1 MLLRGVM
8 LRGWLCG
15 DEDLNVVA
23 QLIMDGQVEAQFDD
37 PPVFGVPQAIG
48 TGASQ
53 KRVQCV
59 DGGLP
64 EVEPV
69 PPGPNGDGDLEAYRA
84 GG

>member
-1 MLLRGVM
+1 
-8 LRGWLCG
+8 
-15 DEDLNVVA
+15 
-23 QLIMDGQVEAQFDD
+23 MDGQVEAQFDD
-37 PPVFGVPQAIG
+37 PPVFGVPQEIG

-69 PPGPNGDGDLEAYRA
+69 PPGPKGEGDLEAYRLRLTLGQA
-84 GG
+84 ASTYEGIQIIL